1 MSKRSH
7 PSHYGPKPPTITT
20 ADSGDGWRIDRVYVP
35 YVGSDYAVYV
45 GDNYI
50 GSYPT
55 IDEARTARQAQ
66 TYELLSR
73 KAA

>member
-35 YVGSDYAVYV
+35 YIGSDYAVYV
-45 GDNYI
+45 AENYI

-55 IDEARTARQAQ
+55 LDTARDARNDLV
-66 TYELLSR
+66 YEQLR
-73 KAA
+73 RAA